1 MTTTTVIDTVYHIFY
16 DTIHTSVFDTVHTV
30 SFDTVKVVLDSSFT
44 PQLLRDSQAFY
55 SWAFIAVITII
66 GLGTGI
72 LAFVLNKLW
81 DKKVDIAVDK
91 LKQDFSQIAEEKAK
105 NAAKIAA
112 DDAANSATE
121 KTTGEFKNLIE
132 KQKEKFEK
140 LVEEQRDSLESL
152 NNESSILWTQQISE
166 CYLLAKREN
175 NPVYFVEKM
184 IFLMD
189 KIMLKQNETIVHLLN
204 NLFLPELKKAIYSLP
219 FADGFDKIAI
229 MVYDG
234 LNNIKNS
241 IKRKNF
247 EEGLTVSVCASID
260 EIMSEMTKRLE
271 EYNRRKKEC
280 DEING
285 ENQSLNL

>member
-1 MTTTTVIDTVYHIFY
+1 MTTTTVFDTVYHVVY
-16 DTIHTSVFDTVHTV
+16 DTIHTSVFDTIHTV

-55 SWAFIAVITII
+55 SWAFMAVVTII

-112 DDAANSATE
+112 DGAANSATE
-121 KTTGEFKNLIE
+121 KTKEEFKKLIE
-132 KQKEKFEK
+132 KQKENFEK
-140 LVEEQRDSLESL
+140 MVGEQKDSLESL
-152 NNESSILWTQQISE
+152 KNESSILWTQQISE

-175 NPVYFVEKM
+175 NPVHFGEKM
-184 IFLMD
+184 ILLMD
-189 KIMLKQNETIVHLLN
+189 KIMLKQNETIVPLLN

-219 FADGFDKIAI
+219 FADGYDKMAI

-234 LNNIKNS
+234 LNNVKDS

-247 EEGLTVSVCASID
+247 EENITVGVCASID
-260 EIMSEMTKRLE
+260 EIMSEMEKRLK
-271 EYNRRKKEC
+271 EYNRVQKEC
-280 DEING
+280 DEKNG
-285 ENQSLNL
+285 ENQSRN